1 MKGPAWGEK
10 VQNPLV
16 FLVLMFACQGAY
28 LLGSPN
34 WWAWAL
40 AGQLALSLAA
50 LWLRSWRFFG
60 LAALLLLGASNG
72 RWVLAPAFDPATCPA
87 DRWTL
92 EGYAKVLSDPSQLD
106 LIRVSAFCEEQRF
119 ELAGARVDFGLQ
131 PRPKLW
137 FQEGDRLRYEG
148 LGFGELSGTT
158 PVFLSTG
165 SFKSTGGFKS
175 KNLTQLEKKA
185 ARGPL
190 LLYLQAKGRYYL
202 TPTALPFFKALATAD
217 RSDLSREDKRR
228 FKELGIAH
236 LLAISGMHTG
246 ILFLWINLGLRL
258 LVSFP
263 FSPVEKGR
271 VLLWLD
277 GLTLGLL
284 LGFLWMIGLPVSAE
298 RAWIMLFWWVTI
310 KHFYH
315 HQPLGLILAGTAQWI
330 LLLDPWA
337 MGQVSFQLSFLSVL
351 GILLVLPF
359 LPNPTRRLGWAKAFG
374 VLCLSSL
381 LLSFWLFVYGLVVV
395 DRIVVLHSFFSP
407 VANLLHIGFVSWV
420 VMPVYL
426 LALVVGL
433 LGYPWGG
440 VYGEEWVFGLSNL
453 VSLAWSELLEF
464 TDWLNRPF
472 LFRLGLDW
480 GWAPRVAVLLALT
493 LLALEAQR
501 QRLKRLRTSS
511 SCPRVPPSDSIG

>member
-1 MKGPAWGEK
+1 MNRPALGRE

-28 LLGSPN
+28 LLGGPS

-40 AGQLALSLAA
+40 AGQLALSGLA
-50 LWLRSWRFFG
+50 LFLRSWRFFG

-72 RWVLAPAFDPATCPA
+72 RWLMGTGLTPQACVQN
-87 DRWTL
+87 RWTL
-92 EGYAKVLSDPSQLD
+92 EGYSKHPSDPGQLD
-106 LIRVSAFCEEQRF
+106 LIRVSAFCGPVRI
-119 ELAGARVDFGLQ
+119 ELAGVRVDFGA
-131 PRPKLW
+131 PKKPKLW
-137 FQEGDRLRYEG
+137 FQSGDRLQLEG
-148 LGFGELSGTT
+148 LSFQEALGPTPLFAAAPDLKLRNLSQ
-158 PVFLSTG
+158 LAK
-165 SFKSTGGFKS
+165 KS
-175 KNLTQLEKKA
+175 

-217 RSDLSREDKRR
+217 RSELSREDKRR

-258 LVSFP
+258 LLSFP
-263 FSPVEKGR
+263 WAPVEKGR
-271 VLLWLD
+271 MLPWLD

-284 LGFLWMIGLPVSAE
+284 LGFLWMIDLPVSAE
-298 RAWIMLFWWVTI
+298 RAWIMLFWWVSI
-310 KHFYH
+310 KHLYH
-315 HQPLGLILAGTAQWI
+315 HQPLWLILAGTAQWI
-330 LLLDPWA
+330 LLLEPWA
-337 MGQVSFQLSFLSVL
+337 MGQVSFQLSFLSVF

-381 LLSFWLFVYGLVVV
+381 LLSCWLFVFGLVVV
-395 DRIVVLHSFFSP
+395 DRIVAVHSLFSP

-426 LALVVGL
+426 LTLLVGL
-433 LGYPWGG
+433 LGFSWGG
-440 VYGEEWVFGLSNL
+440 CIGEGWVFGLSNL

-480 GWAPRVAVLLALT
+480 GWAPRLAVLAALT
-493 LLALEAQR
+493 LLLLWAARWKLS
-501 QRLKRLRTSS
+501 LRRTGAFY
-511 SCPRVPPSDSIG
+511 PHVPPSGSNG